1 MLPLTIRTKLELAG
15 GALGLVVILLVL
27 GSLREARQDA
37 AKLKATVA
45 TQGQVVT
52 AASKREETRDTQLA
66 TTVATLEKA
75 KKAVQTPTQ
84 AISALPGVIP
94 LPLPITL
101 NAVPPGLKP
110 GDPGGLPSA
119 TIPAA
124 DLKPL
129 YDFGVACKEATA
141 ALSVCQADRTDD
153 ATKLAAVTKERDAA
167 IEAAKGG
174 SKWQRV
180 KRSAK
185 YLGIG
190 IGLGAAAVCASGHCK
205 L

>member
-1 MLPLTIRTKLELAG
+1 MLPLTLRTKFELAAG
-15 GALGLVVILLVL
+15 VLGLVAILLVAD
-27 GSLREARQDA
+27 SLREARIEA
-37 AKLKATVA
+37 AKLKATMS
-45 TQGQVVT
+45 TQGAVVA
-52 AASKREETRDTQLA
+52 AASKREETRDSQLA
-66 TTVATLEKA
+66 TTVGTLEKA

-84 AISALPGVIP
+84 AISALPSVIP

-101 NAVPPGLKP
+101 NAVPPGLRP
-110 GDPGGLPSA
+110 GDPRGLPSA

-129 YDFGVACKEATA
+129 YDYGVACKEAIATV
-141 ALSVCQADRTDD
+141 SVCQADRTDD
-153 ATKLAAVTKERDAA
+153 AAKLTAVTKERDAA

-174 SKWQRV
+174 SKWQRI

-190 IGLGAAAVCASGHCK
+190 VGLGAAAVCATGHCK